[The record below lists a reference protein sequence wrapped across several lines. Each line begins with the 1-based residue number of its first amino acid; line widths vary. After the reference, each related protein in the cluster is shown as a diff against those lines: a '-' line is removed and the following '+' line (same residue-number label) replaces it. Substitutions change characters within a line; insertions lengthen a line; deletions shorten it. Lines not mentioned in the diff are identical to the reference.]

1 MEEKGYYSTFTLSHE
16 LEIDGVPQN
25 NMIEGRKK
33 TGIRLINAVIHGG
46 SYSIPTKN
54 VDFLTWK
61 RNIETGKYW
70 LKMHT
75 MSGKEIRLQVNIDEL
90 NQIMKACGNEE
101 CEFGEPI

>member
-1 MEEKGYYSTFTLSHE
+1 MNG
-16 LEIDGVPQN
+16 I
-25 NMIEGRKK
+25 IENRFLLK
-33 TGIRLINAVIHGG
+33 GG
-46 SYSIPTKN
+46 SYIVDLIN